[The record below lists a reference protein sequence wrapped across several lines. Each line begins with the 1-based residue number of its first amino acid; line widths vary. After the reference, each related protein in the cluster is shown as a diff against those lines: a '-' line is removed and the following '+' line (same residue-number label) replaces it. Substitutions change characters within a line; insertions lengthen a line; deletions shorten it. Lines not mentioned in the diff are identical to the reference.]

1 LCSSPGCEY
10 AFDKYD
16 ASTITSFGVPYDC
29 DSIMHCGAYYCSW
42 NGLPTITPKVSQLS
56 IHSSYQFSGSRL
68 DLCFFI
74 KAIRFIKT
82 QNNKERQVVI
92 QEPVSA
98 EGWVHS
104 QVSLSGV

>member
-1 LCSSPGCEY
+1 MCSSPGQEHN
-10 AFDKYD
+10 FDKYD
-16 ASTITSFGVPYDC
+16 ANFITSFGVPYDY
-29 DSIMHCGAYYCSW
+29 DSIMHYGAYDFSW
-42 NGLPTITPKVSQLS
+42 NGLPTITPKVRQLS
-56 IHSSYQFSGSRL
+56 IHSSYQFAVSRL
-68 DLCFFI
+68 DLWFFI
-74 KAIRFIKT
+74 KAIRFIRT